1 MSKRLTRATTVL
13 IGGLIACALTAGPVR
28 ADAEDA
34 LNLRYGIYWAGFQIA
49 TLALEHEV
57 RSTRYRSQLLIET
70 VGLVEKLVH
79 YRAKTSAS
87 GRLGEGDSLL
97 PVNFSSEY
105 RSRKKDRRSV
115 VKFDPQSGDV
125 LDLEITK
132 RGKPDDSDVP
142 EELRKNVTDPLT
154 AFFQLRDHIATAD
167 DGDALAAQIFDGR
180 RRYDV
185 EARMVGRDRAWIAG
199 RQQRVIKLALTLE
212 FIAGA
217 DTEDLEEVAVEDD
230 RVEAELLLSADERLL
245 PLRMRILNRPL
256 GGSIELLQDCSSE
269 AGCQVASR

>member
-1 MSKRLTRATTVL
+1 M
-13 IGGLIACALTAGPVR
+13 
-28 ADAEDA
+28 
-34 LNLRYGIYWAGFQIA
+34 
-49 TLALEHEV
+49 
-57 RSTRYRSQLLIET
+57 
-70 VGLVEKLVH
+70 
-79 YRAKTSAS
+79 
-87 GRLGEGDSLL
+87 
-97 PVNFSSEY
+97 
-105 RSRKKDRRSV
+105 
-115 VKFDPQSGDV
+115 

-154 AFFQLRDHIATAD
+154 AFFHCATTSRPRTTVT
-167 DGDALAAQIFDGR
+167 LLPAQIFDGR

-185 EARMVGRDRAWIAG
+185 EARMVRRDRAWIAG

-230 RVEAELLLSADERLL
+230 QVEAELLLSADERLL

-269 AGCQVASR
+269 AGCRSFALTHKTAPTSGQAAASAGMPLP